1 MPYSQIPNFALPTL
15 AMCPQPWY
23 ELNGTFMMYE
33 YKLKKTGELKWYI
46 RFIRQGN
53 DIGRA
58 DLYNDLKS
66 AFEVATAYN
75 SQIIDNIAILDITDE
90 EKNSLFLKVEKA
102 VMVQSRLINEEQL
115 MLQEAIK
122 RYGLVA
128 GIKSASE
135 ILVPNN
141 NENLRFALNEELQ
154 MTPFIE
160 IARLYRHGV
169 TLLKNGDNDW
179 TTYAK
184 HTKKTAIFCYREK
197 IARGFDLCGADHWGK
212 TKAKIRTMLLPRA
225 NQLLQLASVKR
236 MLADALVR
244 GQRVLLAGSFVFWY
258 EEKGNIG
265 WCIKE
270 ASDSDSAKKG
280 HTLWRQGKILSK
292 NHGRIV
298 VFPYIKENGEGVL
311 GHTKNAP
318 NDGKALPRH
327 PDDFVELPFEVLE
340 DDLMI
345 GLFGELRYE

>member
-1 MPYSQIPNFALPTL
+1 MLHTQTPNFALPTL

-23 ELNGTFMMYE
+23 ERSGAFMMYE
-33 YKLKKTGELKWYI
+33 CKLKSNGELKWYI
-46 RFIRQGN
+46 RFLPT
-53 DIGRA
+53 GRA

-75 SQIIDNIAILDITDE
+75 SNIIGNIDILPITNE
-90 EKNSLFLKVEKA
+90 EKRSLFLKVEKA
-102 VMVQSRLINEEQL
+102 VMVQSRLINEEYL

-122 RYGLVA
+122 RYGL
-128 GIKSASE
+128 IASVRNVNE
-135 ILVPNN
+135 TLVPDN
-141 NENLRFALNEELQ
+141 NERIRLALNEELQ
-154 MTPFIE
+154 ITPYIK
-160 IARLYRHGV
+160 IARLYKFGV
-169 TLLKNGDNDW
+169 TLLKQGDDDW
-179 TTYAK
+179 TTSAK
-184 HTKKTAIFCYREK
+184 HTKKTAIICYREK
-197 IARGFDLCGADHWGK
+197 VARGFDLSGADHWGK

-225 NQLLQLASVKR
+225 NQLLQLAGVKR
-236 MLADALVR
+236 MLAEALAK

-270 ASDSDSAKKG
+270 ASDSDSAKNG
-280 HTLWRQGKILSK
+280 NTLWREGKILSK

-298 VFPYIKENGEGVL
+298 VLPYIKENGEAVI

-327 PDDFVELPFEVLE
+327 QDDFVELPFEVLE

-345 GLFGELRYE
+345 GLFGELNYE